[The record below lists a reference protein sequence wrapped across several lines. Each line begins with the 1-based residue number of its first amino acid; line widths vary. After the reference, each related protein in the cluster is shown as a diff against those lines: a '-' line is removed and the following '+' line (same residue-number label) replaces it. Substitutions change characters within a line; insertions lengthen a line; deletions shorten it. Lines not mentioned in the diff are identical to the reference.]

1 MLRVCNQCHR
11 LQKYIDFHDVRRRAA
26 HLHGNASPPVLSG
39 VTTQERMS
47 CVLYSVNTL
56 SSAAALLTSCVRVCA
71 WFVWTTKIPLIND
84 LIIDSRPALSATA
97 TIATPPEFVHT
108 RANHCRVHP
117 HAPPPVSTPWQISCF
132 ECRYMRETQQTWV
145 GMGHLHRTL
154 VCERCERTTNWNLN
168 LWMFL
173 RMLVCS

>member
-1 MLRVCNQCHR
+1 MTCVDELRTFMEMLLLRCLVVWQHRRGWVVYFTHWTHYLQLRSSWPRVC
-11 LQKYIDFHDVRRRAA
+11 
-26 HLHGNASPPVLSG
+26 
-39 VTTQERMS
+39 M
-47 CVLYSVNTL
+47 CV
-56 SSAAALLTSCVRVCA
+56 CVRLKYLA

-97 TIATPPEFVHT
+97 TIARPPEFVHT

-117 HAPPPVSTPWQISCF
+117 HAPPPVYTPWQISCF